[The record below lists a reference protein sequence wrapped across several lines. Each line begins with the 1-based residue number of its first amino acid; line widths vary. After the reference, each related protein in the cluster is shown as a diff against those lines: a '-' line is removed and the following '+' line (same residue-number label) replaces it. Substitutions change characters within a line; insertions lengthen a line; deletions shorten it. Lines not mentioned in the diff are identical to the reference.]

1 MKKLDI
7 LQSVVEEPRNYEEAR
22 HSTIRS
28 RGATAISKDSETLG
42 LGGIKVK
49 AAREVGADLPWR

>member
-7 LQSVVEEPRNYEEAR
+7 LQSEVEEPRNYEEAR

-28 RGATAISKDSETLG
+28 RGATEL
-42 LGGIKVK
+42 
-49 AAREVGADLPWR
+49 

>member
-7 LQSVVEEPRNYEEAR
+7 LQSEAEEPLNYEEAR

-28 RGATAISKDSETLG
+28 RGATEL
-42 LGGIKVK
+42 
-49 AAREVGADLPWR
+49 